1 MRSVLALYLT
11 TILDKGQHVT
21 VSMNS
26 GSVLVVIN
34 CTQENKSGPPIY
46 QQEKETG
53 SRLISGEGNWCY
65 AVFRRTQLVH
75 YCYQVVYW

>member
-34 CTQENKSGPPIY
+34 CTQENKTGAPIY
-46 QQEKETG
+46 AQEKESSALLFTG
-53 SRLISGEGNWCY
+53 ERKWFTN
-65 AVFRRTQLVH
+65 VFKRRKQVL
-75 YCYQVVYW
+75 YCF

>member
-1 MRSVLALYLT
+1 MLALYLT

-26 GSVLVVIN
+26 ESVPVVVN
-34 CTQENKSGPPIY
+34 CTQENKSGVPSYP
-46 QQEKETG
+46 QEKGTG

-75 YCYQVVYW
+75 